1 MGPIYASPGTRGIND
16 LQEKLLADLRSN
28 SRGRSTTNNPDVPL
42 LEAVVGA
49 ADAEEHE
56 SEEDDGAHNQKDLK
70 LSERLQCR
78 DWIFRESAR
87 LLLSER
93 CSKKQNAEEM
103 RLTGVVPGRWEQGP
117 GAQGSCR

>member
-1 MGPIYASPGTRGIND
+1 MRGLND
-16 LQEKLLADLRSN
+16 LQNKLLADLGSN
-28 SRGRSTTNNPDVPL
+28 SRGRSTTNNPDVSL
-42 LEAVVGA
+42 LEAIVGA
-49 ADAEEHE
+49 ADAKEHE

-78 DWIFRESAR
+78 DRIFRESER

-93 CSKKQNAEEM
+93 CSNKQNAEGM
-103 RLTGVVPGRWEQGP
+103 RLTGAVLGRWEQGP